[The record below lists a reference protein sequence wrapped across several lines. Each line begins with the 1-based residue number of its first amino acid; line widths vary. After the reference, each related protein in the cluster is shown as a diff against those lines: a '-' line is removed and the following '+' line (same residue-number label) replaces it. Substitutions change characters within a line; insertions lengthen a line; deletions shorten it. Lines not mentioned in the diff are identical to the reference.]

1 PESGKI
7 DRMHDDSRAQ
17 ELVCLATP
25 NLPEFLTV
33 NVLSPQNA
41 KNQKIGRKDIKVLS
55 RRLCDVM
62 SIYCF

>member
-41 KNQKIGRKDIKVLS
+41 KNLFYWTIVCIQPSATSSV
-55 RRLCDVM
+55 
-62 SIYCF
+62 

>member
-41 KNQKIGRKDIKVLS
+41 KNQKKPAKWPVSVFIRWRSL
-55 RRLCDVM
+55 
-62 SIYCF
+62 Y